1 MKAKRI
7 GSRRRAA
14 CLMALLIGAAAAM
27 LLLIP
32 GSVRPAQA
40 RVPAS
45 GDPPL
50 ARDVQSNLASDYSI
64 TTKAPRPGTS
74 AGIAAAQARATAAN
88 EEGSGGTVES
98 AHLVLYSDPEFGE
111 AASEEAA
118 GEDDAVFTPLYMNHL
133 AWLVV
138 IRNAS
143 ELVSIPGRS
152 STTYSVTRAVFIDA
166 SSGRELTSVTL
177 PP

>member
-1 MKAKRI
+1 M
-7 GSRRRAA
+7 G
-14 CLMALLIGAAAAM
+14 LLIGAAASAV
-27 LLLIP
+27 LLIP

-40 RVPAS
+40 HAPGS

-50 ARDVQSNLASDYSI
+50 ARDVYLNLASDYAI
-64 TTKAPRPGTS
+64 TTTAPRLGTS
-74 AGIAAAQARATAAN
+74 AGITAAQATATAAN

-98 AHLVLYSDPEFGE
+98 AHLVLYSDPDFGE

-143 ELVSIPGRS
+143 VLVSIPRRS
-152 STTYSVTRAVFIDA
+152 PTRDSVTWAVFIDA
-166 SSGRELTSVTL
+166 NSGLELTSVTL